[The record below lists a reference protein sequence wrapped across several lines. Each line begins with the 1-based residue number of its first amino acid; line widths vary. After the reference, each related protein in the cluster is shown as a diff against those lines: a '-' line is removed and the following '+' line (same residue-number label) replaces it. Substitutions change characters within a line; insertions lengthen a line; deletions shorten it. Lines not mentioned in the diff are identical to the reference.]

1 MADTYTTNLNLTKP
15 EVGASTDTWGTKLNA
30 DLDTLDAIFA
40 SNGTSIALN
49 LDGAVIDSSV
59 IGGTT
64 PAAGTFTTF
73 TSNGIDDNADAIAI
87 TINSSESVGIGETS
101 PLGKLHVKSA
111 DCGGGSIAAGRDELV
126 LEGSGSVGMTM
137 VGGTG
142 NDIGIGFG
150 DSDNTNIGLINYN
163 NASNYMTLQTNN
175 SVRMTIL
182 SDGKVG
188 IGTSSPTRTFEV
200 NSGTANA
207 AARFESTDSR
217 ALIEFKDNA
226 GTASIGNIGTNL
238 TFFPDN
244 ATEAMRIDSSGNVGI
259 GTSSPD
265 RNLHIETAGDSYLR
279 VSGNRGNANDLH
291 VGNIEFENSF
301 GSAGVIAEM
310 RAITG
315 NSGTQSTQGQLAF
328 YTDDGSTYAEKM
340 RIDSSGNVGIGGVP
354 ARKLSILDD
363 VDGYTLELEQTS
375 AYSNGRQSGI
385 VFSGI
390 YHNAGSVTDMA
401 SIRGGRENTTHNN
414 YAGNLRFFTRPN
426 GGSDTERMRIDSS
439 GNVGIGMTP
448 APGGSDTV
456 LSLYNSATPRFRLH
470 NSTTGTTASDG
481 GEINMSG
488 SDFILENREA
498 GNVRFF
504 CNDGERMR
512 IDSSGKVGIGTTSPS
527 QKLHVA
533 GAKTYVSN
541 IVQGQLQVQDTTGA
555 AAGVGG
561 GILFTGS
568 YSGTT
573 TTAAASIEAAKS
585 NGTGGNYAF
594 DMVFK
599 TRDNGGGAV
608 ERARFGADGGDPSYG
623 RLRLTSGYGAFELG
637 AANAGYFHFQRNTG
651 PTVYYFSNAC
661 QASGG
666 FSTYSDERLK
676 EDIVTMTGALD
687 SVAKMNGVTF
697 KWKDAA
703 NRGSGDTGKQFGVI
717 AQNML
722 EVDSELPKLN
732 VDPTETQENIDDA
745 SKNTDYY
752 SMDYARI
759 TPFLI
764 EAVKELKTKL
774 EAAEARIATLEG

>member
-182 SDGKVG
+182 SDG
-188 IGTSSPTRTFEV
+188 
-200 NSGTANA
+200 
-207 AARFESTDSR
+207 
-217 ALIEFKDNA
+217 
-226 GTASIGNIGTNL
+226 
-238 TFFPDN
+238 
-244 ATEAMRIDSSGNVGI
+244 NVGI
-259 GTSSPD
+259 GTTSPD

-504 CNDGERMR
+504 CNNGERMR
-512 IDSSGKVGIGTTSPS
+512 IDSLGRLIIGHTSAVGGHSELFGIDCSASSSFGMFISGNSSGGTQTAVRFFDSGASAGVVGSITFTTDATSFNTS
-527 QKLHVA
+527 SDARLKDV
-533 GAKTYVSN
+533 
-541 IVQGQLQVQDTTGA
+541 TGA
-555 AAGVGG
+555 ARGLEVINELNPVAYNWKK
-561 GILFTGS
+561 TGQ
-568 YSGTT
+568 
-573 TTAAASIEAAKS
+573 
-585 NGTGGNYAF
+585 
-594 DMVFK
+594 
-599 TRDNGGGAV
+599 
-608 ERARFGADGGDPSYG
+608 ADEG
-623 RLRLTSGYGAFELG
+623 L
-637 AANAGYFHFQRNTG
+637 
-651 PTVYYFSNAC
+651 
-661 QASGG
+661 
-666 FSTYSDERLK
+666 
-676 EDIVTMTGALD
+676 
-687 SVAKMNGVTF
+687 
-697 KWKDAA
+697 
-703 NRGSGDTGKQFGVI
+703 I
-717 AQNML
+717 AQ
-722 EVDSELPKLN
+722 EVLDLVPNAVHQS
-732 VDPTETQENIDDA
+732 TDDEM
-745 SKNTDYY
+745 Y
-752 SMDYARI
+752 SMDYSK
-759 TPFLI
+759 LVVHL
-764 EAVKELKTKL
+764 VKAIQEQQEQIDALQSEINLLKG
-774 EAAEARIATLEG
+774 E